1 MIVRTLSPML
11 YFIERMFN
19 FSKSEKTFKVRK
31 KTSLVV
37 SNVFAAVSLFLP
49 HKSVSYQNTFQNVF
63 IELQCAKQQW
73 FILRDLDYVL
83 RNVMKNFTGRKSKL
97 LI

>member
-1 MIVRTLSPML
+1 MIIRTLSPML

-37 SNVFAAVSLFLP
+37 SNAFAAVSLFLP
-49 HKSVSYQNTFQNVF
+49 HKSVHYQNTFQNVF
-63 IELQCAKQQW
+63 IELRCAKQ
-73 FILRDLDYVL
+73 
-83 RNVMKNFTGRKSKL
+83 
-97 LI
+97 